1 VSKSAADAREMMIL
15 RPSDGISM
23 NRDRLLADAKA
34 KALELVPGYQPPEPP
49 TFRLPGES
57 GRTAIAAAL
66 RDYRAKGMA
75 TEYDEVVG
83 GRLAEV
89 LTGGD
94 ADLVDVVTEED
105 LLALE
110 RKALVESARDPR
122 TQARIRHM
130 LEIGKPLRN

>member
-1 VSKSAADAREMMIL
+1 
-15 RPSDGISM
+15 
-23 NRDRLLADAKA
+23 
-34 KALELVPGYQPPEPP
+34 
-49 TFRLPGES
+49 
-57 GRTAIAAAL
+57 
-66 RDYRAKGMA
+66 
-75 TEYDEVVG
+75 VVG

-130 LEIGKPLRN
+130 LETGKPLRN